1 LNGEFGQR
9 APTPSKDRSS
19 AITAQG
25 RRAGIRRF
33 AFAPTALKGW
43 SSASLQTNQKET
55 SLSVSEVIEQW
66 FVPGESE
73 TTDQRWTVA
82 AVAMSLLSSDDE
94 AMRR

>member
-1 LNGEFGQR
+1 
-9 APTPSKDRSS
+9 
-19 AITAQG
+19 
-25 RRAGIRRF
+25 
-33 AFAPTALKGW
+33 
-43 SSASLQTNQKET
+43 
-55 SLSVSEVIEQW
+55 LSVSEVIEQW